1 MWPSDLRSSE
11 RSIRGSNSSSRMRG
25 LRLRPALQSLGL
37 RHSLR
42 RSPTTAEI
50 RAWIRAMH
58 VVKQVNPIQR
68 VERMLKEQKALD
80 SHWEIHASPTLFAAM
95 GTAPTSKR

>member
-1 MWPSDLRSSE
+1 
-11 RSIRGSNSSSRMRG
+11 
-25 LRLRPALQSLGL
+25 
-37 RHSLR
+37 
-42 RSPTTAEI
+42 
-50 RAWIRAMH
+50 MH